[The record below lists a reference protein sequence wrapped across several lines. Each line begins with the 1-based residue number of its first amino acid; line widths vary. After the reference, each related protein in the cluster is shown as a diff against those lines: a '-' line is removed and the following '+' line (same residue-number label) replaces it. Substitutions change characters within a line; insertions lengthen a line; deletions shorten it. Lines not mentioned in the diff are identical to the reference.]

1 MEEGLALFCAARCV
15 TAAAVFL
22 ELDDMSVHGPP
33 TADLAG
39 IILAPSP
46 HIVATVPLKPATGI
60 LWTDPALLLPHR
72 ERLTGVDAKK
82 IESFAMPRLS
92 YRVEFRI
99 PKPRRW
105 KLLCAIAHV
114 AAAKHPE
121 CEHLLWREFR
131 FEGGI
136 KIAPDR
142 FGAHIRVAFLHLIV
156 HCHAYRHTFA
166 HTRWFTP
173 CAHACGTKSI
183 QTQLCRE

>member
-60 LWTDPALLLPHR
+60 LRTDPALLLPHR
-72 ERLTGVDAKK
+72 EWLTRIHTKK
-82 IESFAMPRLS
+82 IESFVIPRLP
-92 YRVEFRI
+92 YCVKFRT
-99 PKPRRW
+99 PKPRRG
-105 KLLCAIAHV
+105 KFFCAIAHV

-142 FGAHIRVAFLHLIV
+142 FGARIRVAFLHLVV
-156 HCHAYRHTFA
+156 HRHTYRRPFA
-166 HTRWFTP
+166 HTR
-173 CAHACGTKSI
+173 
-183 QTQLCRE
+183 